1 MNDMTTIL
9 SQPIARLGA
18 STITLGQALGFGAL
32 LLMALFV
39 ALAIALWRAAK
50 ARAVAA
56 YEAADH
62 ARDAEARM
70 ADIMQAQAEMQE
82 RP

>member
-56 YEAADH
+56 YEGTSLACSRFDLC
-62 ARDAEARM
+62 
-70 ADIMQAQAEMQE
+70 QE
-82 RP
+82 TESVMLVR